1 MLEQKENSSNKT
13 DPINLRRRQV
23 PGLLHVQQR
32 CTRSRNDT
40 GRKKVMT
47 LRKSHLKPDPQ
58 VQICTDQVIRSI
70 QMERN
75 RNWVGYNNKDILLLI
90 CFWSCKEKDRSKH

>member
-23 PGLLHVQQR
+23 PGLLHVQQS

-40 GRKKVMT
+40 GRKKVMYDLT
-47 LRKSHLKPDPQ
+47 KISSQAWSTGPNMY
-58 VQICTDQVIRSI
+58 RS
-70 QMERN
+70 
-75 RNWVGYNNKDILLLI
+75 GY
-90 CFWSCKEKDRSKH
+90 

>member
-47 LRKSHLKPDPQ
+47 LRKSHLKPDHTHRSKY
-58 VQICTDQVIRSI
+58 VQIRLLDQFR
-70 QMERN
+70 
-75 RNWVGYNNKDILLLI
+75 W
-90 CFWSCKEKDRSKH
+90 KEIETG